1 MATKQEVIDRALSL
15 GIIARKSEWASI
27 PVKSAEW
34 EACLAKLATRETA
47 LSGSVEDTMR
57 AVEEVLHEPGMD
69 DVLAEWNEDD
79 EPDDEF
85 LNNLIQNGESEESA
99 QAAAAESRKWRERP
113 ADQRFANDG
122 QAVDGLEFDDSDPQ
136 DIGSAEYRR
145 CCTKHYTGPM
155 DPLGYLTGTPEPT
168 IEDCEAGEFDR
179 GGPHDRVAK
188 QPEQQRWVDL
198 AVENQIVWKR
208 KQAARELAAQPMAMN
223 RAARR
228 RMAKLN
234 STRSQRLAARA

>member
-69 DVLAEWNEDD
+69 DVLAEWNEEGQRDAAEAAEIQSVMTGKPVTR
-79 EPDDEF
+79 EPDD
-85 LNNLIQNGESEESA
+85 
-99 QAAAAESRKWRERP
+99 
-113 ADQRFANDG
+113 
-122 QAVDGLEFDDSDPQ
+122 GL
-136 DIGSAEYRR
+136 RR
-145 CCTKHYTGPM
+145 CCAKHYTGPM

-168 IEDCEAGEFDR
+168 IEDCEAGEYDR
-179 GGPHDRVAK
+179 GGPHDRVANPLAR
-188 QPEQQRWVDL
+188 QPAPMVDL
-198 AVENQIVWKR
+198 VVQNTMAWPKHVDSPEDDP
-208 KQAARELAAQPMAMN
+208 PMYLN

-234 STRSQRLAARA
+234 STRAQRLASRA